1 MENNNGLDI
10 FNGPLPTS
18 EEGKKIAQEMEQK
31 KEENNVY
38 EEINEVPIVESTNN
52 VEASETIP
60 VEEQVITSG
69 TATEEEIEIDAT
81 KVPDEVLDEEEIKK
95 DVKEEN
101 ERTSK
106 NIWFIIITI
115 GIIAAFIA
123 FLPYIIKTM
132 GM

>member
-38 EEINEVPIVESTNN
+38 EETNEVPIVESTNN